1 MSLRGNRHGLCY
13 TLGSTRDGGGEK
25 IRKEGNNF
33 DFIFPFSSILL
44 FYLFLFC
51 KHKQWRYSLSSAL
64 EPTV

>member
-1 MSLRGNRHGLCY
+1 M
-13 TLGSTRDGGGEK
+13 EVEKK